1 MAGKILPQ
9 VLACWQG
16 EEDFQSRRVPC
27 LAVCPTRAPAGA
39 AIAGQERRASSV
51 LGRRYR
57 LCGAESKDED
67 SVAPHADRHEEP
79 GLAALPQPRAS
90 PLIPFSLWCRAGE
103 ARTRPC
109 WNRLLLL
116 ARSKGTDCT
125 AESLGWDVIR
135 SVLPRRVLASL
146 HPCSTL
152 PWRLLPSLA
161 ALHKGSESVLAESF
175 IRQCLSGAAPVT

>member
-1 MAGKILPQ
+1 MPFTSAEAIAGKILPQ

-27 LAVCPTRAPAGA
+27 LAACPTRAPAGA
-39 AIAGQERRASSV
+39 AIAGQKRRASSV

-57 LCGAESKDED
+57 LCGTEGKDED
-67 SVAPHADRHEEP
+67 SVAPHADRREEP
-79 GLAALPQPRAS
+79 GLATLTRARAS
-90 PLIPFSLWCRAGE
+90 PLIPCSLRARE

-116 ARSKGTDCT
+116 ARGRGTDRT

-152 PWRLLPSLA
+152 PAWQRRIKAPKVSLQSPSSVSVCLVLL
-161 ALHKGSESVLAESF
+161 
-175 IRQCLSGAAPVT
+175 R